1 MPIIRSISGIR
12 ATLND
17 GLRPDILTKYVAAYC
32 NAIPKGDIVVG
43 RDGRPSGKW
52 ISELVCATI
61 NACGR
66 NVKLLDICPTPTVQL
81 ITEKTDAVG
90 GISIT
95 ASHNPEQWN
104 GLKFLNQE
112 GVFLN
117 KEENE
122 RFWILFDTDDIEYSI
137 NPSNEIKIEKIDSLQ
152 KHIDAIVNSDL
163 FDVVRIKSQ
172 LESRKFKIVVD
183 AVNAS
188 GSTFVP
194 QLLKV
199 LGCEVIELFT
209 DNSGIFPHTPEPITE
224 NLGQLCQSVIDN
236 SADLGIAVDPDADRL
251 VLIDENGDAI
261 GEEKTIAIAVK
272 SALENNRL
280 KSDYYENCITVNLS
294 TSGMT
299 EKIASIYDA
308 VVERSAVGEIN
319 VVSKMKENKSL
330 VGGEG
335 SGGVIL
341 PHIHYGRDS
350 LVGITLLLDIIS
362 SKNLS
367 LSELSNS
374 LPVVFMIKDKIEINS
389 NPNELM
395 NKLKS
400 KFTGYNINTE
410 DGIRIRINDNE
421 WVHIRISNTEPI
433 VRIIT
438 ESNTRARA
446 KEIFDDYKT
455 ILQEIS

>member
-1 MPIIRSISGIR
+1 MF
-12 ATLND
+12 
-17 GLRPDILTKYVAAYC
+17 
-32 NAIPKGDIVVG
+32 NA
-43 RDGRPSGKW
+43 
-52 ISELVCATI
+52 
-61 NACGR
+61 
-66 NVKLLDICPTPTVQL
+66 LD
-81 ITEKTDAVG
+81 EK
-90 GISIT
+90 
-95 ASHNPEQWN
+95 E
-104 GLKFLNQE
+104 
-112 GVFLN
+112 
-117 KEENE
+117 
-122 RFWILFDTDDIEYSI
+122 
-137 NPSNEIKIEKIDSLQ
+137 
-152 KHIDAIVNSDL
+152 
-163 FDVVRIKSQ
+163 
-172 LESRKFKIVVD
+172 FKIVVD